1 MVKPRVIETSEGIQG
16 EFNVEIYDRM
26 MRSLRDRGW
35 IETNQILKSGITEGV
50 ALEIGPGPGY
60 LGLEWLKK
68 TEGTK
73 LTGLEISPKMIS
85 MAEKNAREYGLE
97 ERVKYVEG
105 DAQKM
110 LFENNTFDGAF
121 TNGSL
126 HEWSQPIWI
135 MDELFRVLKPCGK
148 YFISDMRR
156 DMSPLMKWFMK
167 LVTKPKEIRP
177 GLTSSINASYTT
189 EEIESIIAETGLE
202 EHELKKLMMGFVVT
216 GVKSASTSFTEGF
229 ATSISAKPRGEQ
241 HPSTS
246 TQLSG

>member
-1 MVKPRVIETSEGIQG
+1 MVKPRVIETNEGIRG

-35 IETNQILKSGITEGV
+35 VETDQILKSGITDGL
-50 ALEIGPGPGY
+50 ALEIGLGPGY

-68 TEGTK
+68 MEGTK
-73 LTGLEISPKMIS
+73 LTGLEISPEMIS
-85 MAEKNAREYGLE
+85 IAEKNAREYGLE

-110 LFENNTFDGAF
+110 PFENNTFDGVF

-126 HEWSQPIWI
+126 HEWSQPIRI
-135 MDELFRVLKPCGK
+135 LDELFRVLKPGGG
-148 YFISDMRR
+148 YFVSDMRR

-177 GLTSSINASYTT
+177 GLKSSINASYTI
-189 EEIESIIAETGLE
+189 EEIESILAETSLK
-202 EHELKKLMMGFVVT
+202 EHEVKKLMMGFVVT
-216 GVKSASTSFTEGF
+216 GVKSA
-229 ATSISAKPRGEQ
+229 
-241 HPSTS
+241 
-246 TQLSG
+246 L